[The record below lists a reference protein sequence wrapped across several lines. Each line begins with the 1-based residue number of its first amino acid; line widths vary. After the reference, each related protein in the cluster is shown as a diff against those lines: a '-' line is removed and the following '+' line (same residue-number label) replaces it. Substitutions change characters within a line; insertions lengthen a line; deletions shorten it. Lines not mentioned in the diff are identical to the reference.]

1 MKLEQHFA
9 GNRNAKEIEMT
20 LRTAAVTLLVLTA
33 MTWAQSGSPAG
44 SRSAGALMSRK
55 VIATS
60 NAKGLAENAR
70 AENSAH
76 QRMEEMGATLTKM
89 HALLKQME
97 AKNLASVTKD
107 PSAKANLEMW
117 VLMLGDLDKQ
127 YEQLR
132 VATQAREGMEAR
144 RAAMYKQAEERAA
157 VAAKNAKQNAAPAHD
172 VPGVAGQSG
181 ADASDATPATAQAPA
196 TPPASSTSPN

>member
-1 MKLEQHFA
+1 
-9 GNRNAKEIEMT
+9 MT
-20 LRTAAVTLLVLTA
+20 LRTAAATVLVLTA
-33 MTWAQSGSPAG
+33 MTWAQNGSPAG
-44 SRSAGALMSRK
+44 SASPVALNSRK

-70 AENSAH
+70 AQNSAR
-76 QRMEEMGATLTKM
+76 QRMEEMGATLAKM
-89 HALLKQME
+89 HALLKQMQ
-97 AKNLASVTKD
+97 AKNSASATKD

-117 VLMLGDLDKQ
+117 VLMLSDMDKQ

-132 VATQAREGMEAR
+132 SATQAREDMEAR

-157 VAAKNAKQNAAPAHD
+157 TAARNAKQNTGPAQD
-172 VPGVAGQSG
+172 GPGVAAERS
-181 ADASDATPATAQAPA
+181 APASVGATPATPAPSQSTV